1 MWNKIEMLPKW
12 CIPNTNPAFY
22 DTESA
27 TAIEQTA
34 KLYGKVRELIDAYNE
49 FVGNVETLIEEFEKS
64 VTTDMETFKLG
75 IRQEFQDFIDVVNL
89 RLQQFEVEFDTF
101 KGDVNNLINEY
112 KNYLDTKYSQ
122 FTTNILNQ
130 FETLRTEV
138 NTKIENQN
146 TTISNAIE
154 SQNTAINNAIEYMST
169 NIEQTTINIIN
180 QKIENGDIAV
190 GLVYNDATESLD
202 LVVESEE

>member
-1 MWNKIEMLPKW
+1 MWNKIEMLPNW
-12 CIPNTNPAFY
+12 RIPDTSPAFY

-49 FVGNVETLIEEFEKS
+49 FVGNVETIIEEFETS
-64 VTTDMETFKLG
+64 VTVDMETFKVG
-75 IRQEFQDFIDVVNL
+75 IRQEFQDFIDIVNL
-89 RLQQFEVEFDTF
+89 RLQQYESEFETF
-101 KGDVNNLINEY
+101 KGDVNDLINEY

-122 FTTNILNQ
+122 FTTNVLNQ
-130 FETLRTEV
+130 FESLRTEV

-146 TTISNAIE
+146 TTIS
-154 SQNTAINNAIEYMST
+154 NAIEYMST

-190 GLVYNDATESLD
+190 GLIYNDATESLD
-202 LVVESEE
+202 LVVESEG